1 VACEASRSREP
12 HTSLRSSATEPSGSR
27 DLMCQRGSNRR
38 SGKLRAEKTQSAF
51 AEGGELLVPG
61 SRRAE
66 DIHSSKLWAL
76 NLAKTFKFRKPWTA
90 LEISYGNE
98 LRLTRPNRNT

>member
-1 VACEASRSREP
+1 MACEASRSREP
-12 HTSLRSSATEPSGSR
+12 HTSLRSSATERSGSR

-66 DIHSSKLWAL
+66 DIPSSKLWAL
-76 NLAKTFKFRKPWTA
+76 TPREDVHFSQTLDNSR
-90 LEISYGNE
+90 ISYGKE
-98 LRLTRPNRNT
+98 LR

>member
-1 VACEASRSREP
+1 MACEASRSREP

-51 AEGGELLVPG
+51 AEGGELPVPG
-61 SRRAE
+61 SAAPR
-66 DIHSSKLWAL
+66 ISTPPHSNDYRIEAS
-76 NLAKTFKFRKPWTA
+76 F
-90 LEISYGNE
+90 
-98 LRLTRPNRNT
+98 

>member
-1 VACEASRSREP
+1 MACEASRSREP

-66 DIHSSKLWAL
+66 DIHSSSPWVASYCEGNASWRFSEAARKL
-76 NLAKTFKFRKPWTA
+76 
-90 LEISYGNE
+90 
-98 LRLTRPNRNT
+98 LR